1 MAGGTFD
8 LNVSKKRP
16 GNYINFKS
24 KRQQNPSGSTR
35 GTALVLL
42 SGLGWGPDG
51 TSLKLS
57 AASPDAYIQK
67 LGHSVYDDN
76 DFMLLIREAFKNA
89 STVMAYIINPGEKA
103 KKVVE
108 DTVTVTAIYGGTRGN
123 DIAVACVAET
133 DNTFI
138 VRVYL
143 DSEKVEE
150 YTGITTIQSLIDK
163 NSNEYVTFS
172 ATDTSAEIIEFASAN
187 LEGGTD
193 GTVSNSMITD
203 FLDKSEKIKWNT
215 MAFPITEAAL
225 QTAAKAKVKYLRE
238 SAGKYVQIVMPNC
251 GGDYE
256 GVINVTN
263 SVVVDGKE
271 LTISQACAWVAGV
284 TAAADKV
291 TSNTYIEYEGATDVV
306 GLKTNEEAILAISNG
321 EFFFS
326 MSEESKVIVEYDINS
341 LHNFTTERTS
351 DYSKNRVIRV
361 YDTFAEDLKLTFPP
375 NKYDNDENGWLVMEG
390 LGRALLQRYADD
402 GAITNVDLDNDF
414 YVDQSR
420 SIGDETYFNVGMQA
434 VDSAEKL
441 YFSVSTR

>member
-1 MAGGTFD
+1 M
-8 LNVSKKRP
+8 
-16 GNYINFKS
+16 
-24 KRQQNPSGSTR
+24 
-35 GTALVLL
+35 
-42 SGLGWGPDG
+42 
-51 TSLKLS
+51 
-57 AASPDAYIQK
+57 
-67 LGHSVYDDN
+67 
-76 DFMLLIREAFKNA
+76 
-89 STVMAYIINPGEKA
+89 
-103 KKVVE
+103 
-108 DTVTVTAIYGGTRGN
+108 
-123 DIAVACVAET
+123 
-133 DNTFI
+133 
-138 VRVYL
+138 YL

-150 YTGITTIQSLIDK
+150 YTGITTIKSLIDK
-163 NSNEYVTFS
+163 NSKEYVIFS
-172 ATDTSAEIIEFASAN
+172 ATDTSADITEFASAN

-193 GTVSNSMITD
+193 GTVSNSMITE

-215 MAFPITEAAL
+215 MAFPITEATL

-271 LTISQACAWVAGV
+271 LTISQACSWVAGV